1 MEFNST
7 YWHERAR
14 EMRNVADQTKEPQ
27 SNGTMLAIAHDYDLL
42 ARQFEYREKWAPLRD
57 NEPARSEERY
67 ALAMESINEGA
78 HDWDTLRQA
87 SIHSAWNS

>member
-1 MEFNST
+1 MN
-7 YWHERAR
+7 AR
-14 EMRNVADQTKEPQ
+14 ERCVTLPITKEPQ
-27 SNGTMLAIAHDYDLL
+27 PKGTMLAIGHDYDLL
-42 ARQFEYREKWAPLRD
+42 ARQFEYRENWAPLRD